1 MNKIAIH
8 DSICAKLHTT
18 YAKKNA
24 DYGDSFA
31 NVRRKFPDATLIHL
45 NEKLSRLE
53 ELMRSGRT
61 PCVIDESI
69 EDTLL
74 DMANYCILELVER
87 RADAEAAENLRK
99 LHGCIPDEMA
109 DLSNVPPVPPVV
121 TLDVLGGAVH
131 DC

>member
-18 YAKKNA
+18 YAQKNA

-61 PCVIDESI
+61 PCVIEEPI

-87 RADAEAAENLRK
+87 RADIEAAENLRK
-99 LHGCIPDEMA
+99 LHGNVSEDMA
-109 DLSNVPPVPPVV
+109 DLSNVPPMV
-121 TLDVLGGAVH
+121 TVDMLGGAVNAR
-131 DC
+131 